1 MTAGR
6 KRTPARG
13 AATMTRPDRAN
24 LMHLLCL
31 ASLGLGMLTAGGCAR
46 YHDVEAFITN
56 PERLAAAEPYTM
68 APPDM
73 ITILAPQVPEVNST
87 TVSIS
92 PDGTVTLPLLGH
104 IYVAGKTPAE
114 VAAMIEDRALEYYQE
129 AEVVVRI
136 ASYRSKH
143 IYVFGEVAS
152 PGRYPYTGGDTLLDL
167 LSRAHPSRLADGR
180 RIHIFRRD
188 ETGEAVKRMTIDL
201 DEWYETG
208 QVQRNALLD
217 DGDIVYVPPHGLA
230 RVALTLQQV
239 LLPIQPIA
247 STIRAPNT
255 LDESGDVYGGGG
267 DSDSDSSN

>member
-6 KRTPARG
+6 KRSPARG
-13 AATMTRPDRAN
+13 AANMSRHHHN
-24 LMHLLCL
+24 FFHLVCL
-31 ASLGLGMLTAGGCAR
+31 ITLGSGILVSGGCAR
-46 YHDVEAFITN
+46 YHDIDAFVTN
-56 PERLAAAEPYTM
+56 PERYAAAEPYTM

-73 ITILAPQVPEVNST
+73 ITILAPQVPEVNNT

-143 IYVFGEVAS
+143 IYVFGEVSS

-167 LSRAHPSRLADGR
+167 LSRAQPSRLADGR
-180 RIHIFRRD
+180 RIHIFRRNED
-188 ETGEAVKRMTIDL
+188 GQAVKRMTVDL

-208 QVQRNALLD
+208 QVARNALLD

-247 STIRAPNT
+247 STVRAPNT
-255 LDESGDVYGGGG
+255 LDESTNVYNGSGA
-267 DSDSDSSN
+267 SDSSSSN